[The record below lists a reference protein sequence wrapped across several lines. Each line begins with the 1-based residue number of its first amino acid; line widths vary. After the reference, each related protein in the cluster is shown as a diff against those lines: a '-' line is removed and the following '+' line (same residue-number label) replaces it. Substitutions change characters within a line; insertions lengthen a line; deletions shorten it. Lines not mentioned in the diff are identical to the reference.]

1 MISMLHAHRRSRP
14 ARTLGLAAL
23 LVLLAWAAPAS
34 SLGDGDPASDFLI
47 QQSTFLSPYDGHV
60 PAAEATQ
67 LVHMLK
73 VAASKG
79 LSLKVAVIV
88 TPYDLGSVPILFGK
102 PQVYA
107 KFLGEED
114 YYYWKNELVVVMSDG
129 YGIYEA
135 TGAPAAD
142 VTTIEHLKPPASK
155 AGSSLVV
162 AAERAVEAL
171 AARRGID
178 LSAAAETSRATQPS
192 SAGGGLPV
200 AVLVPGV
207 LVVVGLGLGTWF
219 IMRRRSMPK

>member
-1 MISMLHAHRRSRP
+1 MRHAYWRLRP
-14 ARTLGLAAL
+14 ARSSLAAAAA
-23 LVLLAWAAPAS
+23 LVLLAYAAPAFA
-34 SLGDGDPASDFLI
+34 DGDPASDFLI
-47 QQSTFLSPYDGHV
+47 QQSTFLSPFDGHV

-102 PQVYA
+102 PEVYA

-114 YYYWKNELVVVMSDG
+114 YYYWKNELIVVMSDG

-135 TGAPAAD
+135 SGAPAAD
-142 VTTIEHLKPPASK
+142 VAAIEHLKPPASK
-155 AGSSLVV
+155 AGSALVA
-162 AAERAVEAL
+162 AAERAVEVL

-178 LSAAAETSRATQPS
+178 LSPTAQGSPATQPAS
-192 SAGGGLPV
+192 TGGGLPV
-200 AVLVPGV
+200 AVLVAGV
-207 LVVVGLGLGTWF
+207 LVVVGVGLGAWF
-219 IMRRRSMPK
+219 ILRRRSVSR

>member
-1 MISMLHAHRRSRP
+1 MRHAYRRSRP
-14 ARTLGLAAL
+14 ARRALAGVAAL
-23 LVLLAWAAPAS
+23 LMLLACAVPAA
-34 SLGDGDPASDFLI
+34 SLADGDPASDFLI

-102 PQVYA
+102 PEVYA

-114 YYYWKNELVVVMSDG
+114 YYYWKNELIVVMSDG

-135 TGAPAAD
+135 SGAPAAD
-142 VTTIEHLKPPASK
+142 VTAIDHLKPPASK
-155 AGSSLVV
+155 AGSALVV

-178 LSAAAETSRATQPS
+178 LSPAAQSSQATQPA

-200 AVLVPGV
+200 AVLVAGV
-207 LVVVGLGLGTWF
+207 LVVVGLGLGAWF
-219 IMRRRSMPK
+219 MLRRRSASK